1 MSHSKIITILG
12 STGSIGES
20 SVKLLKLHQ
29 DKFQVAALTANSN
42 VAKLAAQAKELNA
55 KLAVIADESLYQ
67 ELKSALSGTN
77 IAVAAGMEALIEAAE
92 IKSDI
97 VIAAIVGSAGLPPT
111 MAAIK
116 KGKIIALANKECLVC
131 AGDIVMAE
139 ANKHGAKIIPVDSEH
154 SAIFQIIDLQRPETI
169 EKIILTASGGPF
181 RNFSQQQM
189 QKVTVADALKH
200 PIWNMGAKISIDS
213 ATMMNKGLEIIEAW
227 HLFPVSEPQ
236 IEVLIHPESVIHSMV
251 SYIDG
256 SILAQLGTPDMSTPI
271 AVALAYPERIKSCS
285 TPLDFS
291 KISTLNFASPDLERF
306 PALSLA
312 RAALKSGGNAPA
324 ILNAANEVAVA
335 RFLNH
340 EIGFLDIVR
349 ITSETLAKIPNAA
362 LNSIEDVLEI
372 DFQSRQIAASF

>member
-55 KLAVIADESLYQ
+55 KLAVIADEALYN
-67 ELKSALSGTN
+67 ELKSALAGTN
-77 IAVAAGMEALIEAAE
+77 IAVAAGRQAVIEAAE
-92 IKSDI
+92 IESDI

-139 ANKHGAKIIPVDSEH
+139 AKKHSAKIIPVDSEH

-181 RNFSQQQM
+181 RNFSKKQM
-189 QKVTVADALKH
+189 QNVTVADALKH

-256 SILAQLGTPDMSTPI
+256 STLAQLGTPDMSTPI

-285 TPLDFS
+285 DKLDFS
-291 KISTLNFASPDLERF
+291 KISMLNFALPDLERF
-306 PALSLA
+306 PALQLA
-312 RAALKSGGNAPA
+312 RSALKAGGNAPA

-335 RFLNH
+335 RFLNN

-349 ITSETLAKIPNAA
+349 ITSETLAKISNTP
-362 LNSIEDVLEI
+362 LNSIEEVLAI
-372 DFQSRQIAASF
+372 DSQSRQIAASF